1 MDNIYWNVL
10 LLKLTTL
17 GQMRGI
23 IICQNI
29 WGHNR
34 DRMGCSEA
42 PSLFFFSSLCQSNA
56 KISLLLGSIPSMFE
70 ITFWLCKE
78 SYFSMGLPLN

>member
-42 PSLFFFSSLCQSNA
+42 PSLFFSVPYANPMLKSLFFWALFHPCLRSLFGFA
-56 KISLLLGSIPSMFE
+56 KKVILAWVCL
-70 ITFWLCKE
+70 
-78 SYFSMGLPLN
+78 